1 MKYMKNLKKFMPDFN
16 KRLSMKIKILSIFLL
31 LLIPFSI
38 MFNFEFSNGFVLG
51 KYILTSLQMPIYSDV
66 NTGCYFPWIISFILL
81 SIGWIGPRKLLKG
94 RYSRLVDNIFFV
106 CIVFIQ
112 IHGSI

>member
-1 MKYMKNLKKFMPDFN
+1 
-16 KRLSMKIKILSIFLL
+16 
-31 LLIPFSI
+31 